1 MHLFTVSYK
10 QFHRQYI
17 EIKELAAKFRKNPTE
32 AELKLWK
39 FIRNKKLSG
48 RRFLRQHPVI
58 YQIIEND
65 CFFFIPD
72 FYCDKEKLIIEL
84 DGGIHDGKIEK
95 DVHRDKILQNLGFCV
110 LHIRNE
116 ELSDIESVLSK
127 IKRNFG

>member
-1 MHLFTVSYK
+1 MSYK
-10 QFHRQYI
+10 QFYMKYI

-39 FIRNKKLSG
+39 FIRNKKLLG

-84 DGGIHDGKIEK
+84 DGGIHDGSIEK
-95 DVHRDKILQNLGFCV
+95 DIHRDKILQNLGLCV